1 MTVNVV
7 QRPTQS
13 GIRWC
18 VDVHLP
24 SGRKRQF
31 FTSRTEALQAAA
43 HQRRELAA
51 GAAWADISDR
61 DRATLAALHREAELE
76 GVTLADVFAEW
87 RRLRRERP
95 AVRPITLGAAVTL
108 CCNEKAARGRRPI
121 YVHNLRTQLARFA
134 KGRETA
140 PLAEIGP
147 EAVRK
152 WLEPIRNLGSQATWL
167 NRLSALFSWA
177 KRGGYITANP
187 CESIER
193 VRIET
198 NPVECLAVEQCRDLL
213 EWTRAERPKYLALL
227 VLELL
232 CGLRPDEA
240 EKITWADVD
249 LAGGTVTID
258 ASKTKVRTRRIVQLT
273 DSAKAWMGEAVWLK
287 AELPVTDV
295 SGRRHTRAMRERL
308 ELKAWPVK
316 LLRKTAASYLMAA
329 WQDAGKV
336 ADQLGHSPAVLLR
349 NYRAL
354 VKRDEAERWLALRP
368 STVVPPDG
376 GADQKQ
382 PNAGR

>member
-1 MTVNVV
+1 VAVKV
-7 QRPTQS
+7 SISQRATRYGPV
-13 GIRWC
+13 WC
-18 VDVHLP
+18 VDARLAT
-24 SGRKRQF
+24 GRKRQF
-31 FTSRTEALQAAA
+31 FPTKLEAEQVAA
-43 HQRRELAA
+43 ELARDVKA
-51 GAAWADISDR
+51 GSSWVHLSDR
-61 DRATLAALHREAELE
+61 ERAELASLANEAALE
-76 GVTLADVFAEW
+76 GKTLGEIVAEW

-95 AVRPITLGAAVTL
+95 AVRPITLGEAVTL

-134 KGRETA
+134 KGREGS

-152 WLEPIRNLGSQATWL
+152 WLEPVRNLGSQSTWI

-198 NPVECLAVEQCRDLL
+198 NPVECLTVEQCRDLL
-213 EWTRAERPKYLALL
+213 EWTRAERTRYLALL

-273 DSAKAWMGEAVWLK
+273 DSAKAWMVEAVRLK

-308 ELKAWPVK
+308 GLKAWPMK

-354 VKRDEAERWLALRP
+354 VKREEAERWLALRP
-368 STVVPPDG
+368 PS
-376 GADQKQ
+376 
-382 PNAGR
+382 